1 MSKASIIRAKLAE
14 GKTQMEVAKELNI
27 CQSSVSYHNSK
38 MSRYRTHMRQYFNYR
53 IRRCSMPDERIVI
66 YKRNDLLYMTNES
79 NYNARI
85 QDRSKI
91 SVLADFST
99 FDEVIHYMKQYVNT
113 DGIEFVDRT
122 GGEKV

>member
-1 MSKASIIRAKLAE
+1 
-14 GKTQMEVAKELNI
+14 
-27 CQSSVSYHNSK
+27 
-38 MSRYRTHMRQYFNYR
+38 
-53 IRRCSMPDERIVI
+53 MPDKRIVI

-79 NYNARI
+79 NYNAQI
-85 QDRSKI
+85 QERSKI

-113 DGIEFVDRT
+113 DGIEFIDKT

>member
-1 MSKASIIRAKLAE
+1 
-14 GKTQMEVAKELNI
+14 
-27 CQSSVSYHNSK
+27 
-38 MSRYRTHMRQYFNYR
+38 
-53 IRRCSMPDERIVI
+53 MPDERIVI

-99 FDEVIHYMKQYVNT
+99 FDEVIRYMKQYVNT

>member
-1 MSKASIIRAKLAE
+1 
-14 GKTQMEVAKELNI
+14 
-27 CQSSVSYHNSK
+27 
-38 MSRYRTHMRQYFNYR
+38 
-53 IRRCSMPDERIVI
+53 MPDERIVI

-79 NYNARI
+79 NYNAPVQNRH
-85 QDRSKI
+85 KI

>member
-1 MSKASIIRAKLAE
+1 
-14 GKTQMEVAKELNI
+14 
-27 CQSSVSYHNSK
+27 
-38 MSRYRTHMRQYFNYR
+38 
-53 IRRCSMPDERIVI
+53 MPDERIVI

-99 FDEVIHYMKQYVNT
+99 FDEVIHYMKQYVNI

>member
-1 MSKASIIRAKLAE
+1 
-14 GKTQMEVAKELNI
+14 
-27 CQSSVSYHNSK
+27 
-38 MSRYRTHMRQYFNYR
+38 
-53 IRRCSMPDERIVI
+53 MPDERIVI

-122 GGEKV
+122 GGDKV

>member
-1 MSKASIIRAKLAE
+1 
-14 GKTQMEVAKELNI
+14 
-27 CQSSVSYHNSK
+27 
-38 MSRYRTHMRQYFNYR
+38 
-53 IRRCSMPDERIVI
+53 MPDERIII

-99 FDEVIHYMKQYVNT
+99 FDEVIHYMKQYVKT
-113 DGIEFVDRT
+113 EGVTFIDRT

>member
-1 MSKASIIRAKLAE
+1 
-14 GKTQMEVAKELNI
+14 
-27 CQSSVSYHNSK
+27 
-38 MSRYRTHMRQYFNYR
+38 
-53 IRRCSMPDERIVI
+53 MPDERIVI

-91 SVLADFST
+91 SILADFST

-113 DGIEFVDRT
+113 NGIEFVDRT

>member
-1 MSKASIIRAKLAE
+1 
-14 GKTQMEVAKELNI
+14 
-27 CQSSVSYHNSK
+27 
-38 MSRYRTHMRQYFNYR
+38 
-53 IRRCSMPDERIVI
+53 MPDERIII

-79 NYNARI
+79 NYNAKI

-99 FDEVIHYMKQYVNT
+99 FDEVIHYMKQYVNI
-113 DGIEFVDRT
+113 DDIEFVDRT

>member
-1 MSKASIIRAKLAE
+1 
-14 GKTQMEVAKELNI
+14 
-27 CQSSVSYHNSK
+27 
-38 MSRYRTHMRQYFNYR
+38 
-53 IRRCSMPDERIVI
+53 MPDERIII